1 MKILLFDDH
10 RIFGESL
17 SKLLED
23 WDEISICRYVSNE
36 TEFWNI
42 LSVDEWDI
50 VLLDVNLREQSKSSG
65 IDLIETIYSKKPKIK
80 VVMLSSYDMPVYR
93 QEALKKGAVSY
104 IDKSASAD
112 ELVKKLTAISKGHKS
127 TTPPLLDPLTD
138 REAEIIK
145 AIGTGKT
152 KHEIAQELYIS
163 ERTLYNHIPQHR
175 AELIQR
181 IVADQIRLA
190 VADGNIPLLVHF
202 AEIAQLHGVT
212 FFADRDGDRA
222 DRLVKTILFVIFYI
236 VNDKRRRKVLEL
248 CKQLIYLFFVHG
260 EGAILVIRPY
270 LILRKREC
278 PFLIRPRKRRDGIR
292 RGG

>member
-23 WDEISICRYVSNE
+23 CDEISTCHYVSSE

-65 IDLIETIYSKKPKIK
+65 IDLIETIYSKYPKTK

-93 QEALKKGAVSY
+93 QEALKRGAVSY

-112 ELVKKLTAISKGHKS
+112 ELVRKLTAISKGHKS
-127 TTPPLLDPLTD
+127 TVSPLLDPLTD
-138 REAEIIK
+138 REVEIIK

-152 KHEIAQELYIS
+152 KHEIAKDLYIS
-163 ERTLYNHIPQHR
+163 ERTLYNHIQ
-175 AELIQR
+175 
-181 IVADQIRLA
+181 
-190 VADGNIPLLVHF
+190 NIYEKLDATNSIEAYNKAIILGYISPLM
-202 AEIAQLHGVT
+202 
-212 FFADRDGDRA
+212 
-222 DRLVKTILFVIFYI
+222 
-236 VNDKRRRKVLEL
+236 
-248 CKQLIYLFFVHG
+248 
-260 EGAILVIRPY
+260 
-270 LILRKREC
+270 
-278 PFLIRPRKRRDGIR
+278 
-292 RGG
+292 

>member
-23 WDEISICRYVSNE
+23 WDAISICHYVSNE

-112 ELVKKLTAISKGHKS
+112 ELVKKLTAI
-127 TTPPLLDPLTD
+127 TPPLLDPLTD

-163 ERTLYNHIPQHR
+163 ERTLYNHIQSIYDKLGAKNAIEAYNKAIALGYITP
-175 AELIQR
+175 LI
-181 IVADQIRLA
+181 
-190 VADGNIPLLVHF
+190 
-202 AEIAQLHGVT
+202 
-212 FFADRDGDRA
+212 
-222 DRLVKTILFVIFYI
+222 
-236 VNDKRRRKVLEL
+236 
-248 CKQLIYLFFVHG
+248 
-260 EGAILVIRPY
+260 
-270 LILRKREC
+270 
-278 PFLIRPRKRRDGIR
+278 
-292 RGG
+292 

>member
-23 WDEISICRYVSNE
+23 RDEISICHYVSSE

-65 IDLIETIYSKKPKIK
+65 IDLIETIYSKYPKTK

-93 QEALKKGAVSY
+93 QEALKRGAVSY

-112 ELVKKLTAISKGHKS
+112 ELVRKLTAISKGHKS
-127 TTPPLLDPLTD
+127 TVSPLLDPLTD
-138 REAEIIK
+138 REVEIIK

-163 ERTLYNHIPQHR
+163 ERTLYNHIQSKIGR
-175 AELIQR
+175 AS
-181 IVADQIRLA
+181 
-190 VADGNIPLLVHF
+190 
-202 AEIAQLHGVT
+202 
-212 FFADRDGDRA
+212 
-222 DRLVKTILFVIFYI
+222 
-236 VNDKRRRKVLEL
+236 
-248 CKQLIYLFFVHG
+248 C
-260 EGAILVIRPY
+260 
-270 LILRKREC
+270 RERVSS
-278 PFLIRPRKRRDGIR
+278 PV
-292 RGG
+292 

>member
-50 VLLDVNLREQSKSSG
+50 VLLDVNLRDQSKNSG
-65 IDLIETIYSKKPKIK
+65 IDLIEKIYNKKPKTK
-80 VVMLSSYDMPVYR
+80 VAMLSSYDMPVYR
-93 QEALKKGAVSY
+93 QEALKRGAVSY

-127 TTPPLLDPLTD
+127 ITPPLLDPLTD

-163 ERTLYNHIPQHR
+163 ERTLYNHMIS
-175 AELIQR
+175 A
-181 IVADQIRLA
+181 
-190 VADGNIPLLVHF
+190 
-202 AEIAQLHGVT
+202 
-212 FFADRDGDRA
+212 
-222 DRLVKTILFVIFYI
+222 Y
-236 VNDKRRRKVLEL
+236 
-248 CKQLIYLFFVHG
+248 
-260 EGAILVIRPY
+260 
-270 LILRKREC
+270 
-278 PFLIRPRKRRDGIR
+278 
-292 RGG
+292 

>member
-127 TTPPLLDPLTD
+127 T
-138 REAEIIK
+138 
-145 AIGTGKT
+145 
-152 KHEIAQELYIS
+152 
-163 ERTLYNHIPQHR
+163 YNHIQSIYDKLGAKNAIEAYNKAIALGYITP
-175 AELIQR
+175 LI
-181 IVADQIRLA
+181 
-190 VADGNIPLLVHF
+190 
-202 AEIAQLHGVT
+202 
-212 FFADRDGDRA
+212 
-222 DRLVKTILFVIFYI
+222 
-236 VNDKRRRKVLEL
+236 
-248 CKQLIYLFFVHG
+248 
-260 EGAILVIRPY
+260 
-270 LILRKREC
+270 
-278 PFLIRPRKRRDGIR
+278 
-292 RGG
+292 

>member
-23 WDEISICRYVSNE
+23 WDAISICHYVSNE

-127 TTPPLLDPLTD
+127 TTPPLLDPLQIVK
-138 REAEIIK
+138 RKLLRRLEQ
-145 AIGTGKT
+145 GKQSM
-152 KHEIAQELYIS
+152 K
-163 ERTLYNHIPQHR
+163 
-175 AELIQR
+175 
-181 IVADQIRLA
+181 
-190 VADGNIPLLVHF
+190 
-202 AEIAQLHGVT
+202 
-212 FFADRDGDRA
+212 
-222 DRLVKTILFVIFYI
+222 
-236 VNDKRRRKVLEL
+236 
-248 CKQLIYLFFVHG
+248 
-260 EGAILVIRPY
+260 
-270 LILRKREC
+270 
-278 PFLIRPRKRRDGIR
+278 
-292 RGG
+292 

>member
-23 WDEISICRYVSNE
+23 RDEISTCHYVSSE

-65 IDLIETIYSKKPKIK
+65 IDLIETIYSKYPKTK

-93 QEALKKGAVSY
+93 QEALKRGAVSY

-112 ELVKKLTAISKGHKS
+112 ELVRKLTAISKGHKS
-127 TTPPLLDPLTD
+127 TVSPLLDPLTD
-138 REAEIIK
+138 REVEIIK

-152 KHEIAQELYIS
+152 KHEIAKDLYIS
-163 ERTLYNHIPQHR
+163 ERTLYNHIQ
-175 AELIQR
+175 
-181 IVADQIRLA
+181 
-190 VADGNIPLLVHF
+190 NIYEKLDATNSIEAYNKAIILGYISPLM
-202 AEIAQLHGVT
+202 
-212 FFADRDGDRA
+212 
-222 DRLVKTILFVIFYI
+222 
-236 VNDKRRRKVLEL
+236 
-248 CKQLIYLFFVHG
+248 
-260 EGAILVIRPY
+260 
-270 LILRKREC
+270 
-278 PFLIRPRKRRDGIR
+278 
-292 RGG
+292 

>member
-50 VLLDVNLREQSKSSG
+50 VLLDVNLRDQSKSSG

-93 QEALKKGAVSY
+93 QEALKRGAVSY

-127 TTPPLLDPLTD
+127 TVSPLLDCLTD
-138 REAEIIK
+138 REVEIIK

-152 KHEIAQELYIS
+152 KHEIAKDLYIS
-163 ERTLYNHIPQHR
+163 ERTLYNHIQ
-175 AELIQR
+175 
-181 IVADQIRLA
+181 
-190 VADGNIPLLVHF
+190 NIYEKLDATNSIEAYNKAIIIGYINPLM
-202 AEIAQLHGVT
+202 
-212 FFADRDGDRA
+212 
-222 DRLVKTILFVIFYI
+222 
-236 VNDKRRRKVLEL
+236 
-248 CKQLIYLFFVHG
+248 
-260 EGAILVIRPY
+260 
-270 LILRKREC
+270 
-278 PFLIRPRKRRDGIR
+278 
-292 RGG
+292 

>member
-145 AIGTGKT
+145 AIGISIPVFAQIGIIIGLFSEEDDVS
-152 KHEIAQELYIS
+152 EIF
-163 ERTLYNHIPQHR
+163 T
-175 AELIQR
+175 
-181 IVADQIRLA
+181 
-190 VADGNIPLLVHF
+190 
-202 AEIAQLHGVT
+202 
-212 FFADRDGDRA
+212 
-222 DRLVKTILFVIFYI
+222 VIFLGEICLLFIALVTWFIYI
-236 VNDKRRRKVLEL
+236 LL
-248 CKQLIYLFFVHG
+248 
-260 EGAILVIRPY
+260 
-270 LILRKREC
+270 
-278 PFLIRPRKRRDGIR
+278 
-292 RGG
+292 